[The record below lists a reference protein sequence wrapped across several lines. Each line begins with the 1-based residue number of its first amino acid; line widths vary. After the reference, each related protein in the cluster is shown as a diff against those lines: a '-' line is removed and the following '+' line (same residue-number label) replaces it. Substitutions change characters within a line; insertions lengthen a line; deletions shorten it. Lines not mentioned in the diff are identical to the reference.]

1 MRTQRIF
8 GIIAVLASISS
19 AATPITEMGNQL
31 YKGYSGGLYENS
43 LNTAPADHNQAGLF
57 SATLVKPLDV
67 NGTPSTTGK
76 VVLLSIGMSNTTYE
90 WCGFGSVC
98 NTPQSFMYTA
108 AHDSRVN
115 HSNLVILNGARP
127 GIDAKF
133 WVSPTLSEY
142 DRVKTQVLA
151 PAGVTEKQVQAIWLK
166 QADMGPTSALPLA
179 NANAY
184 SLEQEL
190 GNILRAVKVRYPNVR
205 QVFLSSRIFAGFATT
220 QLNPEPY
227 AYESGFSVKWVVQAQ
242 IDQMRNGGTP
252 VSSLAGNLNYK
263 TGAAAWIAWGPYMW
277 ANGQTPRADGLFW
290 QPGDF
295 QSDGTHPSTSGA
307 AKVTAMLMNFF
318 LNSPYTPWFRASG
331 H

>member
-1 MRTQRIF
+1 M
-8 GIIAVLASISS
+8 
-19 AATPITEMGNQL
+19 
-31 YKGYSGGLYENS
+31 
-43 LNTAPADHNQAGLF
+43 LF
-57 SATLVKPLDV
+57 RS
-67 NGTPSTTGK
+67 
-76 VVLLSIGMSNTTYE
+76 
-90 WCGFGSVC
+90 
-98 NTPQSFMYTA
+98 
-108 AHDSRVN
+108 
-115 HSNLVILNGARP
+115 
-127 GIDAKF
+127 
-133 WVSPTLSEY
+133 
-142 DRVKTQVLA
+142 
-151 PAGVTEKQVQAIWLK
+151 
-166 QADMGPTSALPLA
+166 
-179 NANAY
+179 Y

-190 GNILRAVKVRYPNVR
+190 GHILRAVKVRYPNVR

-242 IDQMRNGGTP
+242 IDQMRNAGTP